1 MFSHETQ
8 KLIIKLLL
16 LISKKEKEVEIN
28 RQILAQNPYF
38 DIYQLFYFMDREKKN
53 YIDTFNI
60 MDFFHRNAV
69 YPNKLE
75 VDFIILLYDEDEDN
89 KLSYSEFLNMIIS
102 QKNICLRKIT
112 RERIGYS
119 NNKNNIPYEVDHCL
133 LKLLE
138 KEIDFIRSIS
148 NIIKEIKEKKDFNI
162 HNIFHLL
169 IGYQYKTG
177 NRKVYYLHLHHM
189 IKL

>member
-1 MFSHETQ
+1 MFSYETQ

-75 VDFIILLYDEDEDN
+75 IDFIIL
-89 KLSYSEFLNMIIS
+89 
-102 QKNICLRKIT
+102 
-112 RERIGYS
+112 
-119 NNKNNIPYEVDHCL
+119 
-133 LKLLE
+133 
-138 KEIDFIRSIS
+138 
-148 NIIKEIKEKKDFNI
+148 
-162 HNIFHLL
+162 
-169 IGYQYKTG
+169 
-177 NRKVYYLHLHHM
+177 
-189 IKL
+189 